1 MRVISLLASGT
12 EIVCALG
19 AGDCLVGRSHECDN
33 PPWVRSLPSC
43 TEPAFDVNM
52 PSGEINREVSRRIR
66 CGEPLYRI
74 DTDLI
79 QELAP
84 DVIITQAHC
93 DVCAVTPGDV
103 DRSGCAAPAARILTL
118 RAGTLNGIFDDML
131 EIAQAL
137 GRESQG
143 RQLVCLEQRRLAKV
157 RASASRRRRPA
168 VVAIEWTDPIFAMG
182 NWGPELIELAGG
194 ELLLG
199 ETGRYSRP
207 ITFDQIMCADPDYLI
222 IAPCG
227 FDLKRTA
234 SEMKILERYPG
245 WSSLRAVAARRV
257 ALADGNLL
265 FNRSG
270 MTVSLTAEV
279 IAEMLH
285 GINFDHPTENKYW
298 RWY

>member
-1 MRVISLLASGT
+1 MRVVSLLASGT

-19 AGDCLVGRSHECDN
+19 ACDYLVGRSHECDN
-33 PPWVRSLPSC
+33 PPWVRRLPSC

-52 PSGEINREVSRRIR
+52 PSGDIHREVSRRIR
-66 CGEPLYRI
+66 SGEPLYHI
-74 DTDLI
+74 DADLI
-79 QELAP
+79 RRLSP
-84 DVIITQAHC
+84 DLIIAQTHC
-93 DVCAVTPGDV
+93 DVCAVTPADV
-103 DRSGCAAPAARILTL
+103 EHSGCDVSAARVLTL
-118 RAGTLNGIFDDML
+118 RAGTLEGIFDDML
-131 EIAQAL
+131 QIARAI
-137 GRESQG
+137 GRESEG
-143 RQLVCLEQRRLAKV
+143 RQLVCREQRRLAKV
-157 RASASRRRRPA
+157 RASTSSRRRPT

-182 NWGPELIELAGG
+182 NWAPELIELAGG

-199 ETGRYSRP
+199 EKGRYSSP
-207 ITFDQIMCADPDYLI
+207 ITFDQIVCADPDYLI

-234 SEMKILERYPG
+234 CEKEILERYPG
-245 WSSLRAVAARRV
+245 WSLLRAAAARRV

-285 GINFDHPTENKYW
+285 GVIFDQPTENKYW
-298 RWY
+298 RWS